1 MAIRSNFIEKK
12 LKIIKVK
19 NIQYKTNLEIEN
31 NDEFR
36 IKRNVD
42 IKRINIDDDVRIAYT
57 NVNTSYCSIKK

>member
-1 MAIRSNFIEKK
+1 MAIRINFIEKK
-12 LKIIKVK
+12 LKIMKVK

-42 IKRINIDDDVRIAYT
+42 IKKINIDDDVRIAYT

>member
-1 MAIRSNFIEKK
+1 M
-12 LKIIKVK
+12 KVK

-42 IKRINIDDDVRIAYT
+42 IKKINIDDDVRIAYT